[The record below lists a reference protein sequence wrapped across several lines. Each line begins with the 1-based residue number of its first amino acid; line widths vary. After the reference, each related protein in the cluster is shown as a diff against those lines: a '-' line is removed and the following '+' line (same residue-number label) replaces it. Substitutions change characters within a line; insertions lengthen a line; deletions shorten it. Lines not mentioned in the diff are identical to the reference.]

1 MNGCLTSDVGKG
13 EAPLGRAAVCVEHQQ
28 QLMAARGDR
37 HCALPPT
44 PRPQQGGVLSSAI
57 EGIQA
62 VVVTAAGQAAPSL
75 QLQVQEEDFDAVAWG
90 QLDAPLTPE
99 VVGVVYRDVMYQDVE
114 RCIGTG
120 VSCINKGNVCTG
132 TRRIGR

>member
-90 QLDAPLTPE
+90 QLDAPLTLE
-99 VVGVVYRDVMYQDVE
+99 VVGVEV
-114 RCIGTG
+114 G
-120 VSCINKGNVCTG
+120 VLRAGEVSLDGGVDFLALTCLGRKQGWGRKG
-132 TRRIGR
+132 